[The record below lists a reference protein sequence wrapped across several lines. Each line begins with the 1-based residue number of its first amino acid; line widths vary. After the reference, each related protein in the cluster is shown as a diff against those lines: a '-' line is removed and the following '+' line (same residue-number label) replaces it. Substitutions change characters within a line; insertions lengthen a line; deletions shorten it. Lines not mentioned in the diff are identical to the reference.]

1 MWLLFEMAVILR
13 FWWFKNIEK
22 NLTCVHARVIPVLV
36 VGPLAATSV
45 RGAGARGAARSQAG
59 LLCGRA
65 AVAAGRSPL
74 AVRRPFLTSK
84 QAAAKKS
91 SACGGHCHGAHLVVR
106 AGTAEKVSYGCTKY
120 ELRGVSLLDTRVPS
134 SARERS
140 ITGSSACRSFA
151 CVHVRLAV
159 HRGVVVLQSCP
170 VVPVP
175 LLWMAAVPHLAAVH
189 AALTDFCLQ
198 GPVPKI
204 FGACG
209 GHRARSLALQNTGQ
223 IQARPGQ
230 RSVR

>member
-1 MWLLFEMAVILR
+1 MLALSPCLWRSPE
-13 FWWFKNIEK
+13 
-22 NLTCVHARVIPVLV
+22 
-36 VGPLAATSV
+36 PLIATSV
-45 RGAGARGAARSQAG
+45 RRAARSQAG

-74 AVRRPFLTSK
+74 AVRRPFLNSK

-120 ELRGVSLLDTRVPS
+120 EAPFGYRS
-134 SARERS
+134 STSVRERS
-140 ITGSSACRSFA
+140 MTGSSACRSFA
-151 CVHVRLAV
+151 CVYVRLAV
-159 HRGVVVLQSCP
+159 HRGAVVLQSCP

-189 AALTDFCLQ
+189 AVLTDFCLQ
-198 GPVPKI
+198 GPLSPKI

-223 IQARPGQ
+223 IQANTGQ